1 MFLTFDSRE
10 ILPDGA
16 GAAVPRSFGLQSP
29 QAACDGN
36 QQAQANAA
44 KITTTRH
51 GRREGFGPSLI
62 GTYKLLILGHN
73 SPIVFFAIGCCKSAP
88 ATAKSSA
95 AKSDELTVSG
105 SPAASTAPS
114 TALADE
120 NPLGLLFEPNQIR
133 QH

>member
-1 MFLTFDSRE
+1 MFLTFDSRK

-16 GAAVPRSFGLQSP
+16 GAAVPASFGLQSP

-95 AKSDELTVSG
+95 VKSDELTGSG
-105 SPAASTAPS
+105 FSGGSDS
-114 TALADE
+114 SE
-120 NPLGLLFEPNQIR
+120 HGSR
-133 QH
+133 G